1 VIIATVV
8 EGPTDRLVLEAI
20 LSRLIPG
27 KHRYLPLQPL
37 IPFGETGTGWKGVRK
52 WCWQRW
58 QRTGSDLET
67 LLSSA
72 AGPPIDLL
80 VLHVDA
86 DIAFEGDLQDAQ
98 DDPVEDVVQPCPP
111 AEATVES
118 LRQVILHWLHRTD
131 LPQAV
136 ILAIPAQD
144 TESWTF
150 AALFPTD
157 PLCLRSDYECICRGA
172 HHPGYRL
179 TLRAYGKLLSRSSGR
194 IKKSEPRYRKCL
206 PQLVAGWDEACQTCS
221 QAQRFTDSIGALRG
235 DDPSGKVS

>member
-20 LSRLIPG
+20 LDKLIPG
-27 KHRYLPLQPL
+27 EHRYLTLQPPVL
-37 IPFGETGTGWKGVRK
+37 LGETGAGWKGVRA
-52 WCWQRW
+52 WCRQRW

-67 LLSSA
+67 VLSPA
-72 AGPPIDLL
+72 DGPPIDLL

-86 DIAFEGDLQDAQ
+86 DIAFESDLQDAQ
-98 DDPVEDVVQPCPP
+98 DDPVAGVQQPCPP
-111 AEATVES
+111 AAATADR
-118 LRQVILHWLHRTD
+118 LRQVILGWLHRAN

-150 AALFPTD
+150 AALFPAD
-157 PLCLRSDYECICRGA
+157 PLCGRTDYECIRHGA

-179 TLRAYGKLLSRSSGR
+179 TLRAHGKLMSRSGGG
-194 IKKSEPRYRKCL
+194 IKKSERLYQKAM
-206 PQLVAGWDEACQTCS
+206 PQLAAGWDAACQICS
-221 QAQRFTDSIGALRG
+221 QAQRFTESASAFRG
-235 DDPSGKVS
+235 SHPLDE